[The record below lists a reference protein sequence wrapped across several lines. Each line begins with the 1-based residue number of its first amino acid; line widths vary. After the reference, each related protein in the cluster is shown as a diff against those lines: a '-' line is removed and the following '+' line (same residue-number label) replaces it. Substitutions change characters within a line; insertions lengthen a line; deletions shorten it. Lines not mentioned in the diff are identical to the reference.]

1 MRYGLISDVHANLSA
16 LQASLALLRRA
27 EVDAYICA
35 GDIVG
40 YGPHPN
46 ECVDVIAGLPGVC
59 VAGNHDLIALDRL
72 SGEGIGDLA
81 RLTLDWTRSELT
93 SDSRTWLQ
101 SLQRTVATGSI
112 VGTHGPPH
120 HPRRYITTD
129 RLASDELACLATRSP
144 GAGLLVLGHTHRSL
158 AFGEVS
164 GRVLDGA
171 AGSVALESSE
181 RWVVNPGAVG
191 QSRDRS
197 VRARVAVLD
206 LTVRDV
212 TFHSLPYDVDATV
225 DALPPAGP
233 PPPAVRLSPGRRSVR
248 SALRRVISSA
258 VSRRG

>member
-16 LQASLALLRRA
+16 LQASLELLRRA
-27 EVDAYICA
+27 EVNAYICA

-46 ECVDVIAGLPGVC
+46 ECVDVVAGLPGVC

-72 SGEGIGDLA
+72 SCEGIGDLA
-81 RLTLDWTRSELT
+81 RLTLEWTRSELT
-93 SDSRTWLQ
+93 SDSRTWLG
-101 SLQRTVATGSI
+101 SLQRTVATGPI
-112 VGTHGPPH
+112 VVTHGSLDD
-120 HPRRYITTD
+120 PRRYVTTD
-129 RLASDELACLATRSP
+129 DLASDELAGLATRSP

-171 AGSVALESSE
+171 AGSVDLGRAE

-197 VRARVAVLD
+197 IRARVAVLD
-206 LTVRDV
+206 LTARSVN
-212 TFHSLPYDVDATV
+212 FHSLPYDVDATLL
-225 DALPPAGP
+225 ALRRAGLPPA
-233 PPPAVRLSPGRRSVR
+233 AVRLHTGRRSVR
-248 SALRRVISSA
+248 SAIRRVFSA
-258 VSRRG
+258 LASRRG